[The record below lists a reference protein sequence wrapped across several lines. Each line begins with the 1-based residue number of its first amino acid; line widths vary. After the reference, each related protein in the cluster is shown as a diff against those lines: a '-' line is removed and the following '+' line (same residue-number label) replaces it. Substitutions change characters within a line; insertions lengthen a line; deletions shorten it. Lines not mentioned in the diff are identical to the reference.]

1 MPEKW
6 EAPGRGRP
14 AASLHICSSQAG
26 SWGNSAVPCSLELST
41 SRDNELSD
49 IYLVNSAY
57 YHTRNKMERSQER
70 SWAEPRRPCPVISI
84 VYFTRTSCLWAGA
97 LHVDIFSVSVFTF
110 FGFRIVILT
119 IHSLPLGDKKEEGIL
134 FVSFRG
140 LLGVRRDRN
149 KGRP

>member
-84 VYFTRTSCLWAGA
+84 VYFTRTSCLRAGA